1 MINILQEE
9 DKVADLHQ
17 EEAADLRATRK
28 EVVDLRHQAI
38 PDSEQSWNISV
49 RVEVRD
55 GDEQRVI
62 RLEED
67 CVVSRRRKMCRVCSP
82 RHGSVAAARACGTP
96 FPFLNFSIGA
106 IRAHLFKLN

>member
-62 RLEED
+62 PTRRFQIAS
-67 CVVSRRRKMCRVCSP
+67 SRGISLC
-82 RHGSVAAARACGTP
+82 A
-96 FPFLNFSIGA
+96 
-106 IRAHLFKLN
+106 